1 MPLHDRSL
9 VSAFLS
15 IFGGK
20 MATLVTSVVFT
31 PLLVRLLGSGNYGDY
46 AFLMSVFGLLMV
58 LANSGIAEGL
68 RKYLPEQD
76 SPRWHSRVFGFYAR
90 VSFVLCL
97 LVTLPLIALSSVGFF
112 GLIGDDFAAYF
123 RLTAVL
129 VIVSQL
135 RRS

>member
-76 SPRWHSRVFGFYAR
+76 FPAGTRVYSGFTREYHSFSVF
-90 VSFVLCL
+90 S
-97 LVTLPLIALSSVGFF
+97 LPSH
-112 GLIGDDFAAYF
+112 
-123 RLTAVL
+123 
-129 VIVSQL
+129 
-135 RRS
+135 